1 MPAVWRRGQRN
12 RPGPFCWLL
21 RNRSYYDRT
30 EITRNPADWVRHTW
44 ARTGADSG
52 WQEMTYGTDSFP
64 YLPYNDD
71 LSIGAIGFHQAMG
84 IGKLFKGED
93 LHWPR
98 LIGSICHS
106 INDLLH
112 GNVGVRKVLRA
123 KQQARKGI
131 HIDAKRH
138 VCQPIECDRLTASEK
153 SCHTHAATFPGH
165 VQRIKE
171 CAIADEVQD
180 AINAIWIGS
189 AYRLTELPVLK
200 QDTRSTK
207 LGEQRHLTFT
217 PGRGEN
223 CHALFS
229 GNIDS
234 GLPQGGCSTAHK
246 EYLAR
251 LHAQIGKET
260 TPGRR
265 IGFWNGCEVSPA

>member
-21 RNRSYYDRT
+21 RNRSYYGRT

-44 ARTGADSG
+44 ARTGAGSG

-106 INDLLH
+106 INDLLQ

-138 VCQPIECDRLTASEK
+138 VCQPIEWDWLNASEK
-153 SCHTHAATFPGH
+153 ACHTYATTFLCHA
-165 VQRIKE
+165 QRIE
-171 CAIADEVQD
+171 QRAIADQVQD
-180 AINAIWIGS
+180 IINAVRIGIPD
-189 AYRLTELPVLK
+189 RLAELAVLN
-200 QDTRSTK
+200 QDAGCTQLS
-207 LGEQRHLTFT
+207 EQRHLVF
-217 PGRGEN
+217 
-223 CHALFS
+223 AS
-229 GNIDS
+229 G
-234 GLPQGGCSTAHK
+234 
-246 EYLAR
+246 
-251 LHAQIGKET
+251 
-260 TPGRR
+260 
-265 IGFWNGCEVSPA
+265 